1 MSLDSNRIVLK
12 STDEIERMRR
22 SGAVMAEVM
31 ELIVA
36 HVAPGVTTGDLDQV
50 ARRELERRGA
60 KAAFLGMYGF
70 PAALCV
76 SVNEEIVHGI
86 PGRRELLEGDIV
98 SLDCGAL
105 IGGYY
110 SDMARTVPVGRTDP
124 VSERL
129 IAVAE
134 QSLWAGTEYLVPGL
148 RLGDMAAEIQ
158 RIVEAEGFSVVR
170 DYTGHGIGRH
180 LHEEPKIPNYGR
192 AGQGV
197 RWQAGMVVCVE
208 PMVNVGTEKTRTRG
222 DKWTVVTADGK
233 RSAHVENTIAVTA
246 KGPLVLTRV

>member
-1 MSLDSNRIVLK
+1 MDSNRIVLK
-12 STDEIERMRR
+12 SADEIERMRR
-22 SGAVMAEVM
+22 SGAVLAEVM

-36 HVAPGVTTGDLDQV
+36 HVAPGVRTIELDAI

-76 SVNEEIVHGI
+76 SVNEQIVHGF
-86 PGRRELLEGDIV
+86 PSQRELVAGDIV

-105 IGGYY
+105 IDDFY
-110 SDMARTVPVGRTDP
+110 SDMARTVPVGKVDAT
-124 VSERL
+124 SEKL
-129 IAVAE
+129 IDVTRRALA
-134 QSLWAGTEYLVPGL
+134 AGTEQLKPGL
-148 RLGDMAAEIQ
+148 RLGDTGAAIQ
-158 RIVEAEGFSVVR
+158 QLVEDEGFSVVR

-180 LHEEPKIPNYGR
+180 LHEEPKVLNYGR
-192 AGQGV
+192 AGRGT

-208 PMVNVGTEKTRTRG
+208 PMVNVGTEKTRTLG

-233 RSAHVENTIAVTA
+233 RSAHMEDTIAITA
-246 KGPLVLTRV
+246 AGPLVLTKC